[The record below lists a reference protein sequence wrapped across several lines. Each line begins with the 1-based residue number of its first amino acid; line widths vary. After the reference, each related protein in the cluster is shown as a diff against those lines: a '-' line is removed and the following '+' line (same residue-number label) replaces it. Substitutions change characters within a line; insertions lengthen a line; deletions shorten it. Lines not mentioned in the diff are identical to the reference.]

1 LSSKQQFQKTL
12 RRFFKPTALNVKKPP
27 AHALGKRLSTISI
40 LPDALPPPPVTIS
53 QAEAQLY
60 AEFMRLQ
67 ANFTIYILQLA
78 ENKRTLLWKAFGL
91 MHKGCACALNA
102 QPSNAVRM
110 LTDGFAMAQ
119 SAGATLWMP
128 FSRSHL
134 ARAYLE
140 LGNFEDAWRS
150 IRSIREAMTMIERTT
165 EAWCEAEV
173 YQTAGEIMLLAPERD
188 SSKAEAYFNC
198 AITVAGAQQAKSWEL
213 RASMSLARLWRDQG
227 KVGEAREL
235 LAPVYDWF
243 TEGFDTRDLK
253 DAKALLEELQSG
265 SSD

>member
-1 LSSKQQFQKTL
+1 
-12 RRFFKPTALNVKKPP
+12 
-27 AHALGKRLSTISI
+27 
-40 LPDALPPPPVTIS
+40 
-53 QAEAQLY
+53 
-60 AEFMRLQ
+60 
-67 ANFTIYILQLA
+67 
-78 ENKRTLLWKAFGL
+78 
-91 MHKGCACALNA
+91 
-102 QPSNAVRM
+102 
-110 LTDGFAMAQ
+110 
-119 SAGATLWMP
+119 MP

-134 ARAYLE
+134 ARAYIE

-150 IRSIREAMTMIERTT
+150 ICEAMTMIERTT

-235 LAPVYDWF
+235 LATVYDYRRVRYGA
-243 TEGFDTRDLK
+243 TSRMRRRCSKMSVKVSSSSRKRHLGTRLTTFGVVDL
-253 DAKALLEELQSG
+253 
-265 SSD
+265 